1 MAISIL
7 RAADALPELYRLEVF
22 ARQHTTHRR
31 AEHRVL
37 ADLVIAF
44 APEPTLDQLE
54 ALHAAELTRLH
65 TVVAALALI
74 RRQLSQALPPE
85 VSE

>member
-7 RAADALPELYRLEVF
+7 RAADALPELYRLEAF
-22 ARQHTTHRR
+22 ARQHTAHRR

-37 ADLVIAF
+37 ADLVTAF
-44 APEPTLDQLE
+44 APERTVDQLE
-54 ALHAAELTRLH
+54 ALHAAEVTRLH
-65 TVVAALALI
+65 TITAALALI
-74 RRQLSQALPPE
+74 RRGLSRTLPPE

>member
-7 RAADALPELYRLEVF
+7 RASDALPELYRLEAF

-31 AEHRVL
+31 AEQRVL
-37 ADLVIAF
+37 ADLVAAF

-54 ALHAAELTRLH
+54 ALHAAEVTRLH
-65 TVVAALALI
+65 TITAALALI
-74 RRQLSQALPPE
+74 RHGLSRTLPPE